1 MAHCMSV
8 VVTSSS
14 RDIWG
19 SARLSAKKSSCTR
32 NIASET
38 ASRIRRS
45 RVSAPAVPVVPGC
58 VRSSMPGARV
68 YRPGRRKVKRGGSGQ
83 RCHAPFQAAVA
94 AAQGPDAVRGAAVLG
109 GGPDDE
115 GERREGEDRHG
126 PSGGRIGHRVPGAPP
141 MLLLDNVG
149 AKSGIRRTTPLVYFK
164 DGQNL
169 VIVASKG
176 GNPRHPAW
184 FHNLRV
190 NPETTVQVGTER
202 RAVHA
207 RVA

>member
-1 MAHCMSV
+1 MDYHLRAADRMWP
-8 VVTSSS
+8 
-14 RDIWG
+14 ILN
-19 SARLSAKKSSCTR
+19 RL
-32 NIASET
+32 
-38 ASRIRRS
+38 
-45 RVSAPAVPVVPGC
+45 
-58 VRSSMPGARV
+58 M
-68 YRPGRRKVKRGGSGQ
+68 
-83 RCHAPFQAAVA
+83 
-94 AAQGPDAVRGAAVLG
+94 QGHKILYEA
-109 GGPDDE
+109 
-115 GERREGEDRHG
+115 
-126 PSGGRIGHRVPGAPP
+126 SGGWIGHRIPGAPP

-184 FHNLRV
+184 FHNLRA

-207 RVA
+207 RVAEPEEHDRLWPKAVATYGGYRGYQERTDRRIPLVVLEPRRP